1 MDSKLHCGPIEIW
14 GSKPGAKKRVRH
26 ALRAMSDFNSVVD
39 VVVVSGVPGE
49 GVTDAVPWFSKERK
63 GLTWHITALDDET
76 GHIRLEAWKP

>member
-1 MDSKLHCGPIEIW
+1 
-14 GSKPGAKKRVRH
+14 
-26 ALRAMSDFNSVVD
+26 MSDFNSVVD